1 MIRYLPLFLLAGCTG
16 LTTKVDRVEVPVVT
30 TQACVAAA
38 DVPVIPRTAAV
49 AGGSMTQDAAAASRD
64 ARVYRTLAEQQ
75 NAMLKLCSEQP

>member
-1 MIRYLPLFLLAGCTG
+1 MKYLLLLLLAGCTG

-38 DVPVIPRTAAV
+38 DVPVVPKTAATKDANMV
-49 AGGSMTQDAAAASRD
+49 QDAAAASRD

-75 NAMLKLCSEQP
+75 NAMLKLCSE